1 MKKQKQNLKKKIIL
15 GLTGSFGSGKTSVA
29 RIFRSYGAKIID
41 ADKLTHQVIRPGE
54 NVYKGIVKIFG
65 RQILKQNKSID
76 RRKLARIVFG
86 DRKLLIKINRIMH
99 PEIIR
104 MIKKKIRTAPA
115 KIVILDAPLLIEAG
129 LETIVDK
136 LIVVTLTRKK
146 QIERILKKHALKKSD
161 IIKRIEAQ
169 MPLEKKVRL
178 ADFIIDNNGS
188 VQTTKKQVQRIRR
201 MLWKIQI

>member
-1 MKKQKQNLKKKIIL
+1 MKKQKQSLKKKIIL

-41 ADKLTHQVIRPGE
+41 ADKLAHQVIRPGE
-54 NVYKGIVKIFG
+54 NAYKGIVKIFG

-136 LIVVTLTRKK
+136 LIVVTLTQKK

-188 VQTTKKQVQRIRR
+188 VQATKKQVQRIRR
-201 MLWKIQI
+201 VLWKIQI